1 MRTRLYAD
9 LLGFLRAACT
19 HASRTGQELPVLPF
33 YVKEHAVGWL
43 RPSFA
48 DLLRRWPHLFD
59 VSPADPQTYAV
70 VTVVL
75 IAVALIA
82 AYAPARRAA
91 AVDPMLT
98 LRSE

>member
-1 MRTRLYAD
+1 VSA
-9 LLGFLRAACT
+9 
-19 HASRTGQELPVLPF
+19 
-33 YVKEHAVGWL
+33 AVGL
-43 RPSFA
+43 VAARAVSRLMRA
-48 DLLRRWPHLFD
+48 LLFD